1 MKTQKR
7 RFLMDLVYRALS
19 FYALTFC
26 FGAVRKK
33 YPVIPI
39 HIYSQKLKKLS

>member
-19 FYALTFC
+19 FYALTFLLWSC
-26 FGAVRKK
+26 QEEISGNPDPHLLA
-33 YPVIPI
+33 
-39 HIYSQKLKKLS
+39 QN